1 MSRATRILLLDDHS
15 VVRAGI
21 GAILAPEPD
30 LELVGAAGREG
41 ELWPLLRETR
51 PHVVVLDLHHPGR
64 DGLSMALRIGRRPDA
79 PALVLYTSHTDDAT
93 VVAAALAGAGAVVN
107 KSSPPDALLEAI
119 RTVAGAP
126 QMLPPVSLRMRREAA
141 ARLDPPDRSILAL
154 RLAGYAVGEIAETLR
169 LPARAVRDRLAAIIA
184 GLEPVGTAQ

>member
-1 MSRATRILLLDDHS
+1 M
-15 VVRAGI
+15 
-21 GAILAPEPD
+21 
-30 LELVGAAGREG
+30 
-41 ELWPLLRETR
+41 
-51 PHVVVLDLHHPGR
+51 
-64 DGLSMALRIGRRPDA
+64 
-79 PALVLYTSHTDDAT
+79 LYTSHTDDAT

-107 KSSPPDALLEAI
+107 KSTPPDALLEAI

-126 QMLPPVSLRMRREAA
+126 QMPPPVSLRMRREAA